1 MFNKFGSQVQA
12 SYDIADIADQ
22 LVTFDANSYVKE
34 GDVQDTVYFSEETSA
49 RFYADERVVVV
60 LNRPALS
67 NTYTFKTGENVDN
80 IQFAI
85 LQTDDSGNR
94 AWGTAS
100 V

>member
-1 MFNKFGSQVQA
+1 M
-12 SYDIADIADQ
+12 
-22 LVTFDANSYVKE
+22 
-34 GDVQDTVYFSEETSA
+34 YFSEETSA
-49 RFYADERVVVV
+49 RFYADERVVAV

-100 V
+100 VQWALAGLRSGASGLLPGAALAVLSVQYMLF